1 MNPILKQHIE
11 MYINDIEQHNLT
23 GSIVYCPIDIMQEY
37 LDTLRMIDEVIPGH
51 LIPFTRICCCL
62 ASQLKGGQMHNLEF
76 RSIGDET
83 YTFQFPVQLMD
94 SQRLRNELTQTCP
107 DFYSTI
113 DIGYGT
119 SMIEIKVSIQH
130 ASKFMF

>member
-1 MNPILKQHIE
+1 MNPMLKAHIE
-11 MYINDIEQHNLT
+11 TNIDDIEQHNLT
-23 GSIVYCPIDIMQEY
+23 GSIIYCPLDIMSDY

-51 LIPFTRICCCL
+51 LVPYTRICCCL
-62 ASQLKGGQMHNLEF
+62 ANHLKGGRMYNMEF

-94 SQRLRNELTQTCP
+94 SQKLRQELTQTCP
-107 DFYSTI
+107 GFYSTI

-119 SMIEIKVSIQH
+119 SEIEIKVSIQH